1 MKNKKSAGADDI
13 PAFVLRRVL
22 HIIIK
27 PLAFLVNLS
36 FSSGIFPVYLKTGK
50 VTPIYK
56 KEDSTLLE
64 NYRPVTT
71 PDSLS
76 KAFEY
81 AFCDRFLN
89 FLNKENILTPR
100 QHGFRL
106 GKSTST
112 ALLTFYDELI
122 NFIDAGECPAAIF
135 CDLSRAFD
143 CVNHKKLL
151 YILESYG
158 LRGVSLSWISSFLT
172 NRSQYVS
179 LRYETEHLILNAT
192 SEFRPVQMGVPQGS
206 VLGPVLFLLYVNQLE
221 SAISHPHFIMYADD
235 VSLLISAK
243 NSENVINKC
252 EQVVTAACN
261 YFNELD
267 LHFNTTKTQ
276 VLRFHTYQKVIEP
289 LKFIVN
295 NTILQNKQTD
305 VKFLGVY
312 MDECL
317 SWKPHCTQLISKLS
331 SITYI
336 FLNLRVVLHQ
346 HQLISV
352 YYAQVESRLRYG
364 VCLWGNSAMANDVF
378 TAQKRILRCIG
389 NIPKTHTC
397 RNIFCEYKIL
407 TLTCLY
413 ILEISVYVFSNK
425 GNFQLNKDI
434 HDVNTR
440 QKDLMHVPLAK
451 YKIAHNSPSHI
462 GTRIFNH
469 LPDYIKSSKNVNLFK
484 NKLRLFLLE
493 RCFYTLT
500 EFFSV

>member
-1 MKNKKSAGADDI
+1 MYPSLTDTYIQTKKAHVNLIKNTKKEYYQKKISNSENNTRSMWNVVSELTNKHKNTKNIAIKKADVLIETPNIIATEFNNYFINTPYDLVNNIQRNTKYCEKTESNKNDIINSTLFLQPFTEQELLNLLNRKMKNKKSAGADDI

-252 EQVVTAACN
+252 EQVVTAA
-261 YFNELD
+261 
-267 LHFNTTKTQ
+267 
-276 VLRFHTYQKVIEP
+276 
-289 LKFIVN
+289 
-295 NTILQNKQTD
+295 
-305 VKFLGVY
+305 
-312 MDECL
+312 
-317 SWKPHCTQLISKLS
+317 S
-331 SITYI
+331 SMSVTYI
-336 FLNLRVVLHQ
+336 
-346 HQLISV
+346 LILLKHK
-352 YYAQVESRLRYG
+352 YY
-364 VCLWGNSAMANDVF
+364 DF
-378 TAQKRILRCIG
+378 ILIR
-389 NIPKTHTC
+389 
-397 RNIFCEYKIL
+397 R
-407 TLTCLY
+407 
-413 ILEISVYVFSNK
+413 
-425 GNFQLNKDI
+425 
-434 HDVNTR
+434 
-440 QKDLMHVPLAK
+440 
-451 YKIAHNSPSHI
+451 
-462 GTRIFNH
+462 
-469 LPDYIKSSKNVNLFK
+469 
-484 NKLRLFLLE
+484 
-493 RCFYTLT
+493 
-500 EFFSV
+500 

>member
-1 MKNKKSAGADDI
+1 M
-13 PAFVLRRVL
+13 
-22 HIIIK
+22 
-27 PLAFLVNLS
+27 
-36 FSSGIFPVYLKTGK
+36 
-50 VTPIYK
+50 
-56 KEDSTLLE
+56 
-64 NYRPVTT
+64 
-71 PDSLS
+71 
-76 KAFEY
+76 
-81 AFCDRFLN
+81 
-89 FLNKENILTPR
+89 
-100 QHGFRL
+100 
-106 GKSTST
+106 
-112 ALLTFYDELI
+112 
-122 NFIDAGECPAAIF
+122 
-135 CDLSRAFD
+135 
-143 CVNHKKLL
+143 
-151 YILESYG
+151 
-158 LRGVSLSWISSFLT
+158 
-172 NRSQYVS
+172 
-179 LRYETEHLILNAT
+179 
-192 SEFRPVQMGVPQGS
+192 
-206 VLGPVLFLLYVNQLE
+206 
-221 SAISHPHFIMYADD
+221 
-235 VSLLISAK
+235 
-243 NSENVINKC
+243 
-252 EQVVTAACN
+252 
-261 YFNELD
+261 
-267 LHFNTTKTQ
+267 
-276 VLRFHTYQKVIEP
+276 IEP